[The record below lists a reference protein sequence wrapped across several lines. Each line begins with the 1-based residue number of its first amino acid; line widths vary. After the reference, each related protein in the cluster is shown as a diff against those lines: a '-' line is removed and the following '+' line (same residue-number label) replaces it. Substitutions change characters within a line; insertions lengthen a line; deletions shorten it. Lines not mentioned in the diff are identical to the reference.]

1 MKHNVSLLIYDG
13 ELMGADKLDNF
24 TDATDNIYNH
34 QPRNQVVSEETA
46 CVCVC
51 VCSILHSGQSRSLLM
66 ADLES

>member
-34 QPRNQVVSEETA
+34 QPRNQVVTEETA
-46 CVCVC
+46 CVCVQYC
-51 VCSILHSGQSRSLLM
+51 ILAKAGPY
-66 ADLES
+66 